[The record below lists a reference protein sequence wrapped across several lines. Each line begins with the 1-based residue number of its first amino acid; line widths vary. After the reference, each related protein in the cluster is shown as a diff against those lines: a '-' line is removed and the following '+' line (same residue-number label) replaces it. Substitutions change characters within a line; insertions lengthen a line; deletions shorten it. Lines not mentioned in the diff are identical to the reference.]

1 MLSVFMCVC
10 DYCKYFVEIKAALPP
25 PVQIISDLSKNS
37 MLANKNLTHEKNY
50 WTHHSFVCRA
60 SKRNKQK

>member
-25 PVQIISDLSKNS
+25 PVQIISDLSKKFN
-37 MLANKNLTHEKNY
+37 AGE
-50 WTHHSFVCRA
+50 
-60 SKRNKQK
+60 QKFNT